1 MDVAHPPTNH
11 PPPPTSKLIQRLLN
25 STAPK
30 TRFLLLL
37 TSPWKKDRA
46 MASDLKSRASENAMP
61 MVPQRIATHVPVTA
75 AQAAQSWRPTGAW
88 KWAVGL
94 GIRGCTNIVNLSNPL
109 KKSART
115 YFGTGTIGTQELEYI
130 CKSWQQNTEMP
141 EFVTEI
147 SLFKAQLALLQ
158 GVYVPN
164 IIGIYAGLD
173 VVNVLMELPHPAFWM
188 HASDDMPDVLK
199 KRCIDCFERIH
210 AAGVLYGNVQL
221 SHIIVGADA
230 RVTLVNF
237 EHAAVLDPLPQFCQK
252 KTTPD
257 KLRLEMRQ
265 VKYLLN
271 YDKAREREQQKWIGY
286 KARKDW
292 NEKER
297 VRASRESGYT
307 PQCLAEPDDDVL
319 NPPVDPHRTKGW
331 VDSKYKADRFV
342 VPTIT
347 PEFFTSAVEK
357 FIANIRRMEREGDGP
372 PQSPRPPSSTTTS
385 SPVEPT
391 PVPQPI
397 TLQVPTEPPRRRSE
411 TTLRRSSRKR
421 KAGDDS
427 NFIAGS
433 SKSPLKKK
441 RSAPQVHVEANPDL
455 PAGVRAR
462 DFAFEFPG
470 TPPPLP
476 SALKTVL
483 QTFPSPSTVMEPRPL
498 IAKRKRPSEK
508 VLAKRKRVENE
519 EPVPVP
525 VLLTPSLTPKEE
537 DFQSPSKRL
546 RLDELLTP
554 PPSPNGRH
562 VSFAPAPEVH
572 IKRYTIPPEMLTPAK
587 FKYERG
593 SFRRWR
599 SRFKWLPAP
608 ERFSISAPLGLRFI
622 SRWVTDFLRPLH

>member
-1 MDVAHPPTNH
+1 
-11 PPPPTSKLIQRLLN
+11 
-25 STAPK
+25 
-30 TRFLLLL
+30 
-37 TSPWKKDRA
+37 
-46 MASDLKSRASENAMP
+46 
-61 MVPQRIATHVPVTA
+61 
-75 AQAAQSWRPTGAW
+75 
-88 KWAVGL
+88 
-94 GIRGCTNIVNLSNPL
+94 
-109 KKSART
+109 
-115 YFGTGTIGTQELEYI
+115 
-130 CKSWQQNTEMP
+130 MP

-427 NFIAGS
+427 VTETSPPKRLKEEKPATEYISPPPDRPIRLENFIAGS

-441 RSAPQVHVEANPDL
+441 RSAPRTFIFDTIHRYTDISSEVHVEANPDL

-476 SALKTVL
+476 SALKTVP